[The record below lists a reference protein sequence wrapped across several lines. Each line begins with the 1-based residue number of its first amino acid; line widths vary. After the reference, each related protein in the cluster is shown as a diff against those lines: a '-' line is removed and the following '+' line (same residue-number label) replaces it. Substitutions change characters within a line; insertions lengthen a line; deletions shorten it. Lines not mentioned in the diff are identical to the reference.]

1 MSSDKSVNI
10 VKLGDESF
18 LQAGNSLIN
27 LRKSKAVEETSDK
40 CIYFYFGMFSNA
52 SICERDG
59 KEGYNMIK
67 KVLLLES
74 TQVGL

>member
-1 MSSDKSVNI
+1 MSSNKVEI

-27 LRKSKAVEETSDK
+27 LRKSKVVEETSDK

-52 SICERDG
+52 RICERDG
-59 KEGYNMIK
+59 KEGYNMVK
-67 KVLLLES
+67 KVLFN
-74 TQVGL
+74 

>member
-1 MSSDKSVNI
+1 MSSNKVEIVN
-10 VKLGDESF
+10 LGKESF
-18 LQAGNSLIN
+18 LQAGNNLIN
-27 LRKSKAVEETSDK
+27 LGQVKAIEEYSNK

-59 KEGYNMIK
+59 KEGYNMVK

-74 TQVGL
+74 TQVGR

>member
-1 MSSDKSVNI
+1 MSSDKPVNI

-18 LQAGNSLIN
+18 LQAGNNLIN
-27 LRKSKAVEETSDK
+27 LSKLKAVEETSGK

-52 SICERDG
+52 SICEGGG

-67 KVLLLES
+67 KVL
-74 TQVGL
+74 GFN

>member
-1 MSSDKSVNI
+1 MSSDKPVNI
-10 VKLGDESF
+10 VKLGKESF
-18 LQAGNSLIN
+18 LQSGNALIN
-27 LRKSKAVEETSDK
+27 LSQVKCIEETSNK

-74 TQVGL
+74 TQVGR

>member
-1 MSSDKSVNI
+1 MSSDNPVNI

-18 LQAGNSLIN
+18 LQAGNTLIN

-52 SICERDG
+52 RICE
-59 KEGYNMIK
+59 IK
-67 KVLLLES
+67 SDDRV
-74 TQVGL
+74 

>member
-1 MSSDKSVNI
+1 MSSDKVEI

-18 LQAGNSLIN
+18 LQAGNNLIN
-27 LRKSKAVEETSDK
+27 LRKTKAVEETSDK

-52 SICERDG
+52 GICERDD

-67 KVLLLES
+67 KVLGF
-74 TQVGL
+74 TQQS